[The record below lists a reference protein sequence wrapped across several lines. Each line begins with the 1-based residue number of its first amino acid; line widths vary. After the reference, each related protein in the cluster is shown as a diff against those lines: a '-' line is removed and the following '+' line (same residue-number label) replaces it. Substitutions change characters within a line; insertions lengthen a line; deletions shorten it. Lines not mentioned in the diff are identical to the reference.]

1 LKGYPRPKGAGTL
14 HAPLVP
20 AYQPCTAPNRVHAAP
35 LSYNSCNPPS
45 RYSTQLTL
53 GTPDANG
60 KAANS
65 VASLRIGVIP
75 GNPATPADEAQANLI
90 TQITDVRNAS
100 DLSDY
105 TGNVEMRVPL
115 QITDKSNTPYPGG
128 PGPGTVQPFTFTWS
142 VPCTATGD
150 ASVGSPCNLAT
161 TADTLLP
168 GSVLETRRAIWETD
182 RIEVRD
188 GA

>member
-1 LKGYPRPKGAGTL
+1 M
-14 HAPLVP
+14 
-20 AYQPCTAPNRVHAAP
+20 HAAP

-60 KAANS
+60 QSAQSNS
-65 VASLRIGVIP
+65 SLRIGVVP
-75 GNPATPADEAQANLI
+75 GNPATPADEAEARLTATIN
-90 TQITDVRNAS
+90 DVRLAS

-105 TGNVEMRVPL
+105 TGNLEVRIPL
-115 QITDKSNTPYPGG
+115 EITDRSNTPYPGG
-128 PGPGTVQPFTFTWS
+128 PGPGTVQDFTFTYS
-142 VPCTATGD
+142 VPCTATSD
-150 ASVGSPCNLAT
+150 PNIGSNCSLFT

-168 GSVLETRRAIWETD
+168 GSVLEGRRSIWETD

-188 GA
+188 GAGQPFLRQGIFVP